1 MIAMP
6 SPAFIL
12 RGARAAA
19 AIAGLSGAAA
29 LGGAAAQ
36 AQPSPSG
43 APAPAVVLPEVRVS
57 ADPLGAD
64 LLRAT
69 RPVGLLLSPE
79 LERALDTSLG
89 ATLAGQPGVHTS
101 GFGTA
106 AGRPVIRGQDGAR
119 VRITQNGLDTLDVSA
134 LSPDHAVAIDPLTA
148 DRIEILRGPA
158 TLPFGG
164 GAVGGLVNVVS
175 ERIPLS
181 RQDALGGRLIA
192 STDSATGGHSAGFS
206 LKAGSRGLN
215 WTLGAFDRQAGEYR
229 IPGLATAGDPDS
241 RTRRLPNSQARGDGY
256 SGGVSWIGDRV
267 VLGAAHSALGS
278 RYGIPTE
285 ADVFIRMRQQRSEA
299 LAQIE
304 EPLPGLTRLKLTLAE
319 GRYRHEEVEGAGEVG
334 TAFAVRGREG
344 RLELAHAPLGG
355 LRGVL
360 GAQLRERTLQARGEE
375 AYVPGSRDRNDGL
388 FYVAERPIGA
398 ARLEMGWRG
407 ERASL
412 RPEEASGLPSRRFA
426 LNALSAGLSAPVAS
440 GYRIAANLGSAQR
453 APALEELYAQGA
465 HAATATW
472 EIGNPALRPERS
484 INLDLSVRR
493 TAGALRWKAGAF
505 ANRYANYL
513 YGKATDENGD
523 GLADRV
529 DAENA
534 LANSA
539 TDPGAGE
546 YARIAYAQ
554 GHARFVGLEAEIDWR
569 PAGSPWSL
577 RAFGDLARGR
587 IEGEGNVPRMAPAR
601 IGAALDWASGPW
613 SGFVSVLSVGGQRR
627 VAAFETTSPG
637 YTRIDAE
644 IALRLGTVP
653 GAPTL
658 FVQGRNLLDE
668 TIRPHTSFVKDRV
681 PMPGRSVLAGV
692 RARF

>member
-1 MIAMP
+1 MP
-6 SPAFIL
+6 RPASIL
-12 RGARAAA
+12 RRARTAAT
-19 AIAGLSGAAA
+19 IAGLSGAAA

-36 AQPSPSG
+36 AQTAAAGSPT
-43 APAPAVVLPEVRVS
+43 PAVVLPEVRVS

-69 RPVGLLLSPE
+69 RPVGLLQTPE

-101 GFGTA
+101 GFGAA

-134 LSPDHAVAIDPLTA
+134 LSPDHAVAIDPLAA

-175 ERIPLS
+175 ERIPLT
-181 RQDALGGRLIA
+181 RLAAPGGRLVA
-192 STDSATGGHSAGFS
+192 STDSATGGHAAGFS
-206 LKAGSRGLN
+206 LKAGASGLN

-229 IPGLATAGDPDS
+229 IPGLAVAGDPDS
-241 RTRRLPNSQARGDGY
+241 RARRLPNSQSRGDGY

-267 VLGAAHSALGS
+267 VLGAAHSAMGS

-285 ADVFIRMRQQRSEA
+285 ADVFIRMRQHRSEA

-304 EPLPGLTRLKLTLAE
+304 EPLPGLTRLKLTLAD
-319 GRYRHEEVEGAGEVG
+319 GRYRHEEVEGAAGEVG

-344 RLELAHAPLGG
+344 RLELAHAPLAG
-355 LRGVL
+355 LRGVF
-360 GAQLRERTLQARGEE
+360 GAQMRERTLQARGEE
-375 AYVPGSRDRNDGL
+375 AYVPGSRDRNDGW
-388 FYVAERPIGA
+388 FYVAERPLGA

-412 RPEEASGLPSRRFA
+412 RPEEASGQPSRRFG
-426 LNALSAGLSAPVAS
+426 LNALSAGLSAPVAG

-484 INLDLSVRR
+484 INLDLSLRR
-493 TAGALRWKAGAF
+493 TAGALRWKAGAY

-513 YGKATDENGD
+513 YGRATDENGD
-523 GLADRV
+523 GVADRV
-529 DAENA
+529 DAGNA
-534 LANSA
+534 LVNSA
-539 TDPGAGE
+539 ADPGAGD
-546 YARIAYAQ
+546 YARIAYTQ

-569 PAGSPWSL
+569 PVGSPWSL

-587 IEGEGNVPRMAPAR
+587 IDGEGNAPRMAPAR
-601 IGAALDWASGPW
+601 VGVALDWASGAW
-613 SGFVSVLSVGGQRR
+613 SGFLSVLSASGQRR
-627 VAAFETTSPG
+627 VAAFETTTPG
-637 YTRIDAE
+637 YTRVDAE
-644 IALRLGTVP
+644 IALRLGTLP

-681 PMPGRSVLAGV
+681 PLPGRSVLAGV

>member
-1 MIAMP
+1 M
-6 SPAFIL
+6 
-12 RGARAAA
+12 
-19 AIAGLSGAAA
+19 
-29 LGGAAAQ
+29 
-36 AQPSPSG
+36 
-43 APAPAVVLPEVRVS
+43 S

-64 LLRAT
+64 TLRAT
-69 RPVGLLLSPE
+69 RPVSVLSSPE

-119 VRITQNGLDTLDVSA
+119 VRITNNGLDTLDVSA
-134 LSPDHAVAIDPLTA
+134 LSPDHAVAIDPLSA

-175 ERIPLS
+175 ERMPLS
-181 RQDALGGRLIA
+181 QVQAPGGRLVA
-192 STDSATGGHSAGFS
+192 STDSATGGHSAGFA
-206 LKAGSRGLN
+206 LKAGARGLN

-229 IPGLATAGDPDS
+229 IPGQVVAGDPDS
-241 RTRRLPNSQARGDGY
+241 RARRLPNSQARGDGY

-267 VLGAAHSALGS
+267 VLGAAHSATGS

-299 LAQIE
+299 LAQIAD
-304 EPLPGLTRLKLTLAE
+304 PLPGVTRLKLTLSE
-319 GRYRHEEVEGAGEVG
+319 GRYRHEEVEGGGEVG
-334 TAFAVRGREG
+334 TAFAARGREG
-344 RLELAHAPLGG
+344 RMELAHAPLAGI
-355 LRGVL
+355 RGVL

-388 FYVAERPIGA
+388 FYVAERLLGK
-398 ARLEMGWRG
+398 ARLEVGWRG

-412 RPEEASGLPSRRFA
+412 RPEDASGQAARRFA
-426 LNALSAGLSAPVAS
+426 LNAVSAGISAPLAD
-440 GYRIAANLGSAQR
+440 GYRLAASLGSAQR
-453 APALEELYAQGA
+453 APALEELYARGA

-472 EIGNPALRPERS
+472 EIGDPALRPERS
-484 INLDLSVRR
+484 VNLDVSLRR
-493 TAGALRWKAGAF
+493 TAGALRWKAGAY

-523 GLADRV
+523 GIADRV
-529 DAENA
+529 DADNS

-539 TDPGAGE
+539 AAPGAGE
-546 YARIAYAQ
+546 YARIAYTQ
-554 GHARFVGLEAEIDWR
+554 GQARFVGLEAELDWR
-569 PAGSPWSL
+569 PAGSPWSV
-577 RAFGDLARGR
+577 RVFGDLSRGR
-587 IEGEGNVPRMAPAR
+587 IDGEGNAPRMAPAR
-601 IGAALDWASGPW
+601 IGIAADWTQGSW
-613 SGFVSVLSVGGQRR
+613 SGFVSALSVGGQRR
-627 VAAFETTSPG
+627 IAAFETTTPG
-637 YTRIDAE
+637 YTRVDAE
-644 IALRLGTVP
+644 IALRLGSVTGSPTV
-653 GAPTL
+653 

-681 PMPGRSVLAGV
+681 PLPGRSLLIGL